1 MRRGA
6 LALALAALLA
16 APAAAGV
23 SDGSRLARPL
33 LAAGDV
39 PRLWLAQRTIE
50 RHWGPSDDSTYVTVN
65 VPDWKSEGWA
75 MALSG
80 AAPGAGQLYVG
91 AGSGWWYL
99 LGEAGGW
106 AGRWLYRRE
115 ANRYRGQA
123 AARLGDPYDS
133 TSAWSFQRF
142 QARGGGDVSW
152 LQTLWADDRE
162 GFYNAIQRGGYT
174 AGFSGGG
181 PFRSWVDLR
190 LSADNAFRRERE
202 MDALLVLNH
211 VLSAFD
217 ALRAARIHNLPL
229 QPNLRLQL
237 GERWNRGGP
246 ALRAALVES
255 F

>member
-1 MRRGA
+1 VRRAA
-6 LALALAALLA
+6 LALALAAALA
-16 APAAAGV
+16 TPAGAAV
-23 SDGSRLARPL
+23 QAGSRLAQPL

-39 PRLWLAQRTIE
+39 PRLWLAQRTID
-50 RHWGPSDDSTYVTVN
+50 RQWGPSADSTYVTVN

-80 AAPGAGQLYVG
+80 AVPGAGQLYVG

-99 LGEAGGW
+99 VGEAGGW

-123 AARLGDPYDS
+123 AGLLGDPNDS

-152 LQTLWADDRE
+152 LETLWTSDRE
-162 GFYNAIQRGGYT
+162 GFYQAIQGGAYS
-174 AGFSGGG
+174 AGFSGSSS
-181 PFRSWVDLR
+181 FKSWFSLR
-190 LSADNAFRRERE
+190 ESADNAFRRERE

-229 QPNLRLQL
+229 QQNLRLQL

-246 ALRAALVES
+246 ALRAALVRN